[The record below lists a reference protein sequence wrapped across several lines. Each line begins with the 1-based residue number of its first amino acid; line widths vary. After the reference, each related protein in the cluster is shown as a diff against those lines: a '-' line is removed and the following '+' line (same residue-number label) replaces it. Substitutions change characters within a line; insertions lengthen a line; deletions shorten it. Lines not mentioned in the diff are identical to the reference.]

1 MILSRGTAQEPPWVW
16 PEPSFA
22 ILSLVRLA
30 FRVLPSTSSFPQ
42 GITSVWP
49 SCGHCEGQRLKNEV
63 HRVYAFL
70 NGVGTRDITFLPSG
84 QLLESPCFRCH
95 RMGGCSS
102 LVTFPVALVTPSLL
116 GTQSSFLS

>member
-70 NGVGTRDITFLPSG
+70 NGVG
-84 QLLESPCFRCH
+84 
-95 RMGGCSS
+95 GGGD
-102 LVTFPVALVTPSLL
+102 TGHHFPALRPTAGESLL
-116 GTQSSFLS
+116 SVSPNAWLL